1 MDGFQ
6 FEYRCAELLRN
17 RGFHK
22 VSVTKSVGDQGIDVI
37 AYKNGEKYGIQCKY
51 YTHTVG
57 NKAVQE
63 AYSGAGFYDCNHAV
77 VMTNSTFSRA
87 ARELAEK
94 LDVELMEGCLSND
107 ISSALYKIMKF
118 INASVL
124 LLLTFVVCGNL
135 AFQYPVLSV
144 LSRVYLGVAFLAA
157 VTGLTGWHRILPC
170 RISFI
175 LYLLLSCCMITPEI
189 VYGTLNPL
197 LFFSLLPVAFMFLH
211 LIFLRRDMDASDEKR
226 PLHRKQ
232 KRKIARLGKL
242 YGDSLS
248 ASLNIS
254 VTYRHGALTEEGY
267 LFTYDSPCTDEHALR
282 KAVTNFGKTFHNYYE
297 LQITEDGFTVLQHT
311 RNQNRREEPPA

>member
-1 MDGFQ
+1 M
-6 FEYRCAELLRN
+6 
-17 RGFHK
+17 
-22 VSVTKSVGDQGIDVI
+22 I

-63 AYSGAGFYDCNHAV
+63 AYSGAGFYDCDHAV

-94 LDVELMEGCLSND
+94 LDVELMEGCPSND

-135 AFQYPVLSV
+135 TFQYPVLSV

-170 RISFI
+170 SFF
-175 LYLLLSCCMITPEI
+175 Y
-189 VYGTLNPL
+189 
-197 LFFSLLPVAFMFLH
+197 
-211 LIFLRRDMDASDEKR
+211 
-226 PLHRKQ
+226 
-232 KRKIARLGKL
+232 
-242 YGDSLS
+242 SLS
-248 ASLNIS
+248 AAFMLYDHTGDRVWDTESSFVFRPASCCFHVPSSVIS
-254 VTYRHGALTEEGY
+254 PTGY
-267 LFTYDSPCTDEHALR
+267 GCL
-282 KAVTNFGKTFHNYYE
+282 
-297 LQITEDGFTVLQHT
+297 
-311 RNQNRREEPPA
+311 

>member
-63 AYSGAGFYDCNHAV
+63 AYSGAGFYDCDHAV

-94 LDVELMEGCLSND
+94 LDVELMEGCPSND
-107 ISSALYKIMKF
+107 ISSALYKIMRF

-124 LLLTFVVCGNL
+124 LLITFVVCGNL

-144 LSRVYLGVAFLAA
+144 LSRGYLGVAFLAA
-157 VTGLTGWHRILPC
+157 VTGLTGWHRILPG

-197 LFFSLLPVAFMFLH
+197 LFFSLLPAAFTFLH

-226 PLHRKQ
+226 PLHRKE
-232 KRKIARLGKL
+232 KRKIARLGNL
-242 YGDSLS
+242 YADALS
-248 ASLNIS
+248 SALNMP
-254 VTYRHGALTEEGY
+254 VTYCHGRQTEEGY
-267 LFTYDSPCTDEHALR
+267 LFEYDSPCTDEHALR
-282 KAVTNFGKTFHNYYE
+282 KAVSNFGKTFHNYYE
-297 LQITEDGFTVLQHT
+297 LQLTENGFTILQHI
-311 RNQNRREEPPA
+311 RNENRREKPPA

>member
-63 AYSGAGFYDCNHAV
+63 AYSGAGFYDCDHAV

-94 LDVELMEGCLSND
+94 LDVELMEGCPSND

-144 LSRVYLGVAFLAA
+144 LSRAYLGVAFLAA
-157 VTGLTGWHRILPC
+157 VTGLTPN
-170 RISFI
+170 
-175 LYLLLSCCMITPEI
+175 TP
-189 VYGTLNPL
+189 LQD
-197 LFFSLLPVAFMFLH
+197 FF
-211 LIFLRRDMDASDEKR
+211 
-226 PLHRKQ
+226 
-232 KRKIARLGKL
+232 
-242 YGDSLS
+242 YSLS
-248 ASLNIS
+248 AAFMLYDHTGDRVWDTESSFVFQSASCCFHVPSSDIS
-254 VTYRHGALTEEGY
+254 PTGY
-267 LFTYDSPCTDEHALR
+267 GCL
-282 KAVTNFGKTFHNYYE
+282 
-297 LQITEDGFTVLQHT
+297 
-311 RNQNRREEPPA
+311 

>member
-63 AYSGAGFYDCNHAV
+63 AYSGAGFYDCDHAV

-94 LDVELMEGCLSND
+94 LDVELMEGCPSND
-107 ISSALYKIMKF
+107 ISGTLYKIMKL
-118 INASVL
+118 INISVL
-124 LLLTFVVCGNL
+124 LLIALVICGHL
-135 AFQYPVLSV
+135 LFQYPVLSV
-144 LSRVYLGVAFLAA
+144 FYKGYLGVTFVAA
-157 VTGLTGWHRILPC
+157 VTGLTGWHRILPG

-175 LYLLLSCCMITPEI
+175 LYLLLSCCMLTPEI

-197 LFFSLLPVAFMFLH
+197 LLFSLLPAAFTFLH
-211 LIFLRRDMDASDEKR
+211 LLFLRRDMDASDEER
-226 PLHRKQ
+226 PLHRKE

-248 ASLNIS
+248 ASLNIP
-254 VTYRHGALTEEGY
+254 VTYRHGMLTEEGY
-267 LFTYDSPCTDEHALR
+267 LFTYDSPCTEEYILR
-282 KAVTNFGKTFHNYYE
+282 KAVSNFGKTFHNYYE
-297 LQITEDGFTVLQHT
+297 LQLTEDGFTILQHI
-311 RNQNRREEPPA
+311 RNENRREEPPA